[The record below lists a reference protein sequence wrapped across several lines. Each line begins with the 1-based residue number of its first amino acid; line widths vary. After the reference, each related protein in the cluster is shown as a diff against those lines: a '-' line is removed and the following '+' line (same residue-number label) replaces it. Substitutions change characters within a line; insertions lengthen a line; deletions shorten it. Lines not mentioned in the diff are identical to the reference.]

1 MRNIIYIPG
10 VGDLIPEGALTYDIN
25 MPTPKNRP
33 HTEQIV
39 VDAIVPNSFTTTGTI
54 LYDANDN
61 TGQVVVTKPLVGYN
75 RIHQYAGW

>member
-1 MRNIIYIPG
+1 
-10 VGDLIPEGALTYDIN
+10 
-25 MPTPKNRP
+25 MPNPSGP

-39 VDAIVPNSFTTTGTI
+39 VDAIVDNAFTTTGTI